1 MSYKL
6 DARDS
11 KWLGSANDSCKAGP
25 GSYEGANTTQNTW
38 NRVHS
43 IGTRGAS
50 RGPEAS
56 RLGEHKGSIYDE
68 SDQRGRINNAP
79 FNSKINR
86 GEQERLTR

>member
-11 KWLGSANDSCKAGP
+11 KWLGSAANESCKAGP

-38 NRVHS
+38 NRVQS

-50 RGPEAS
+50 RGPEHS
-56 RLGEHKGSIYDE
+56 RLGD
-68 SDQRGRINNAP
+68 
-79 FNSKINR
+79 
-86 GEQERLTR
+86 